1 MKPAASA
8 LPPVSPHQ
16 DNIAAGLLLAL
27 CGFALLSVGDSV
39 VKSMAGQWPG
49 TAVAALRYTF
59 GFLGLTVLL
68 AIREGRQ
75 GFRCPKPWVQIA
87 RGVSVA
93 TGSIGFFLAIYVMP
107 LADATAIS
115 FVNPVL
121 AALFSFAILKEKPPA
136 AIGIS
141 ILLAFAGVLV
151 ILKPNVATI
160 GWNGLLPLVSA
171 VAMALLM
178 VFNRMAAGLGTLL
191 LMQWLISGFAM
202 LALLVYGG
210 IGHVSG
216 IPSLHI
222 GWPSLIVVL
231 KCAVVAV
238 SATTSHLLI
247 FMATE
252 RASAGRIAP
261 MTYVQLLVAL
271 LIGYFVYNNAPDI
284 WALGGAALIIGGG
297 LVLWRMQ
304 VRSRG

>member
-1 MKPAASA
+1 
-8 LPPVSPHQ
+8 
-16 DNIAAGLLLAL
+16 
-27 CGFALLSVGDSV
+27 
-39 VKSMAGQWPG
+39 
-49 TAVAALRYTF
+49 
-59 GFLGLTVLL
+59 
-68 AIREGRQ
+68 
-75 GFRCPKPWVQIA
+75 
-87 RGVSVA
+87 
-93 TGSIGFFLAIYVMP
+93 
-107 LADATAIS
+107 
-115 FVNPVL
+115 
-121 AALFSFAILKEKPPA
+121 
-136 AIGIS
+136 
-141 ILLAFAGVLV
+141 
-151 ILKPNVATI
+151 
-160 GWNGLLPLVSA
+160 
-171 VAMALLM
+171 
-178 VFNRMAAGLGTLL
+178 
-191 LMQWLISGFAM
+191 MQWLISGFAM